1 MGGLDFS
8 VFFHLSG
15 VKFIT
20 AQFEQGIEDLLT
32 VLSTNLLGKLT
43 ENSKFNAEFQPAVS
57 WLLAPCESKCFL
69 LYLLQVW
76 RGTGRDTVR
85 AE

>member
-1 MGGLDFS
+1 MDFS

-32 VLSTNLLGKLT
+32 VLSTNLLGKLP

-57 WLLAPCESKCFL
+57 WRLAPC
-69 LYLLQVW
+69 
-76 RGTGRDTVR
+76 
-85 AE
+85 